1 VRVLIV
7 GGGGREH
14 ALAWKL
20 SQSPLLKELYCL
32 PGNAGIACLAECPE
46 IEIDNLPAIKKWSVE
61 QSIDLV
67 VVGPE
72 VPLVAGLADELKAA
86 GIRVFGPGRDGARLE
101 GSKAWAKEMMLR
113 WGIPTADFA
122 VFDRYEHALRYLKQQ
137 SGRSVVVKAN
147 GLAAGKGVTVA
158 HTAAEAEEALNAFMV
173 DGIFGAAGEKVVI
186 EEWLRGEELSV
197 LAITDGKELIFL
209 PSAQDHKAV
218 GEGDWGPN
226 TGGMGAYSPA
236 PLYTP
241 VLARQVEEKVF
252 RPLLAGLQSLGIDYR
267 GIIYAGLMVEE
278 GEFKVLEF
286 NARFG
291 DPETQ
296 AILPRLRSDLLP
308 LLLAAA
314 DGDLS
319 GLKAEWSDEAAICVV
334 LASGGYPGQYET
346 GYPISGLDHCAPEK
360 LAVFHAGTTFSHGNV
375 VTAGGRVLGV
385 TAWATNL
392 SAAAEY
398 AYQAVRK
405 IQFQD
410 SYYRRDIAYRAL
422 GRSEL

>member
-1 VRVLIV
+1 
-7 GGGGREH
+7 
-14 ALAWKL
+14 
-20 SQSPLLKELYCL
+20 
-32 PGNAGIACLAECPE
+32 
-46 IEIDNLPAIKKWSVE
+46 
-61 QSIDLV
+61 
-67 VVGPE
+67 
-72 VPLVAGLADELKAA
+72 
-86 GIRVFGPGRDGARLE
+86 
-101 GSKAWAKEMMLR
+101 
-113 WGIPTADFA
+113 
-122 VFDRYEHALRYLKQQ
+122 EHALRYLKQQ